1 MANKVIEDNEIYL
14 GGTYYPLNR
23 PVQSVL
29 ASIYPA
35 KVTIGDTTRDSN
47 LRSSIIAWSDWRGG
61 IGVERM
67 QGPSDSDRAWHSTCN
82 LRHRHHLV
90 LAADSAATRSQDG
103 DSTAIAGS
111 IKFIQNLGNN
121 LYASWDR
128 CPYYYVEGAAPS
140 SAIGSLD
147 SWTRVTSSSSAYS
160 FPGDPNHSIT
170 VRMAGTDYIVVAH
183 TDGYSY
189 FSGSTAVSDVKY
201 SVDSSL
207 TSENTKFFTFWDE
220 RLWGI
225 DTNGQLWY
233 TYTLGGAK
241 VDDAKLPVEADS
253 ITNLFIGRDAAG
265 EQIIYASTKTGLY
278 AHDFANQRW
287 VETQFQLPFHRF
299 NGSGSVRWRDSIYL
313 PSGLGIYK
321 YINGSN
327 NAVITVMGPD
337 RDDGVP
343 KEYRGTIKKL
353 IGTHTELLAAID
365 ATTAPGAQA
374 TTDIP
379 WQNGS
384 TSGCTAHSG
393 LVIAPGS
400 GQSSIVA
407 WNDTGWETKWAANN
421 TTEAGYPVEHMLVS
435 NAGKGEY
442 RLWWDF
448 KGSIYTQLIP
458 FDVTNPSQLS
468 AADGTD
474 YTYEAS
480 GTHETPWFDAQ
491 QTEVDKLAIKLKVE
505 VQGASSDETVILE
518 YALNYSE
525 TYETALTT
533 ITSTTLG
540 ATSGTQTF
548 LLPSSASPVGVSFR
562 AIKFRLTL
570 ARGSSDTSKSPDV
583 VSLTLEYRKKL
594 EAKYGHTVEVDLN
607 KTYKGKDAQQLRN
620 ALVTSIES
628 NTLQEF
634 TFRDDGGGTRNYYVD
649 VTSATGIEYTGYD
662 ERGSSRIT
670 LVEP

>member
-47 LRSSIIAWSDWRGG
+47 LRSSIISWSDWRGG

-67 QGPSDSDRAWHSTCN
+67 QGASDADRAWYSTCN

-90 LAADSAATRSQDG
+90 LPAL
-103 DSTAIAGS
+103 STATTAQDADDTS
-111 IKFIQNLGNN
+111 IQGAITFIQDLGTV
-121 LYASWDR
+121 LYAGYSSA
-128 CPYYYVEGAAPS
+128 PYYYSEAN
-140 SAIGSLD
+140 D
-147 SWTRVTSSSSAYS
+147 RWTRVTHSSSAYS
-160 FPGDPNHSIT
+160 FPAAPTDSIT
-170 VRMAGTDYIVVAH
+170 VRMGGSDYIVVAH
-183 TDGYSY
+183 GGGYSY
-189 FSGSTAVSDVKY
+189 FSSATTVTDKTTDAKF
-201 SVDSSL
+201 L
-207 TSENTKFFTFWDE
+207 TYWDD

-225 DTNGQLWY
+225 DATGQLWY
-233 TYTLGGAK
+233 TLTIDGTP
-241 VDDAKLPVEADS
+241 VNDAKLPVQNDYV
-253 ITNLFIGRDAAG
+253 TDLFVGRDAIG
-265 EQIIYASTKTGLY
+265 EQIIYAATKTGLY
-278 AHDFANQRW
+278 AHDYANQRW
-287 VETQFQLPFHRF
+287 VETQFQLPFHNF
-299 NGSGSVRWRDSIYL
+299 NGTGSVRWRDSIYT

-337 RDDGVP
+337 RDDGIP
-343 KEYRGTIKKL
+343 ATYRGTIRKL
-353 IGTHTELLAAID
+353 VGTHTELIAAID

-374 TTDIP
+374 STDIP
-379 WQNGS
+379 WQGGA
-384 TSGCTAHSG
+384 TSGSSARSQN
-393 LVIAPGS
+393 VIAASS

-407 WNDTGWETKWAANN
+407 WNDTGWETKWTAPTAK
-421 TTEAGYPVEHMLVS
+421 AGKAVDVMLVS
-435 NAGKGEY
+435 NAGKGDY
-442 RLWWDF
+442 RLWWGLD
-448 KGSIYTQLIP
+448 GQVYSQLIP
-458 FDVTNPSQLS
+458 FDVTNPSQLV
-468 AADGTD
+468 AVDGTD
-474 YTYEAS
+474 YAYAAS

-505 VQGASSDETVILE
+505 VQDASGDETVSVS
-518 YALNYSE
+518 YATNYST
-525 TYETALTT
+525 TYTDLTT

-540 ATSGTQTF
+540 ATEGTQTF
-548 LLPSSASPVGVSFR
+548 LLPTSDSPVGVSFR
-562 AIKFRLTL
+562 SIKFKLTL

-607 KTYKGKDAQQLRN
+607 TTYKGKDPMQLRSS
-620 ALVTSIES
+620 LVSSIES

-649 VTSATGIEYTGYD
+649 VTSATGIEYTGHD